1 MNTTLKFY
9 FKQITDNM
17 TSEDIRLVRL
27 YNTHLMYSMENL
39 RQYFLRNNILIVDDI
54 ECNICSSTDNTKEVK
69 EIKTYIFILNDKYNY
84 NNMCIHLNGIPEYK
98 IEEEYEFK
106 AKFEIILDNNIVT
119 KYVVYGTDTNK
130 YSGAKYKYY
139 SYHSIED
146 TGTNKDFYNLKDI

>member
-9 FKQITDNM
+9 FKQITDDM

-54 ECNICSSTDNTKEVK
+54 ECNIYPSTDKTKEIK
-69 EIKTYIFILNDKYNY
+69 EIKTYIFILNDKYDY

-98 IEEEYEFK
+98 IKEEYKFK
-106 AKFEIILDNNIVT
+106 AKFEIILDNNVVT

-130 YSGAKYKYY
+130 HSGASYKYY

-146 TGTNKDFYNLKDI
+146 AGTNKDFYNLKDI

>member
-54 ECNICSSTDNTKEVK
+54 ECNIYPSTDKTKEIK
-69 EIKTYIFILNDKYNY
+69 EIKTYIFILNDKYDY

-98 IEEEYEFK
+98 IKEEYKFK
-106 AKFEIILDNNIVT
+106 AKLVCI
-119 KYVVYGTDTNK
+119 K
-130 YSGAKYKYY
+130 
-139 SYHSIED
+139 
-146 TGTNKDFYNLKDI
+146 

>member
-84 NNMCIHLNGIPEYK
+84 
-98 IEEEYEFK
+98 
-106 AKFEIILDNNIVT
+106 ILLI
-119 KYVVYGTDTNK
+119 
-130 YSGAKYKYY
+130 
-139 SYHSIED
+139 
-146 TGTNKDFYNLKDI
+146 KDFLLTTI